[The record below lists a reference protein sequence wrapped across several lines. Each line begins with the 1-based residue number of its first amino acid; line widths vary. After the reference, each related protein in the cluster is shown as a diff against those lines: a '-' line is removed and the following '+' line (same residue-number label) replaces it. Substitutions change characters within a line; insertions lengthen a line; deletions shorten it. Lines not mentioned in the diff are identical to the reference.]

1 MCAQTHQENS
11 YGRLGHCYRLYKL
24 GIGFSWRILTWL
36 LWMWSQCWYHCWNLV
51 HCPCQHMVMLWRHHQ
66 GFSYLPLRGNIFCIC
81 CRSIFTWFEIFITSV
96 IIILFLLYFVLI
108 FYLGHTVVIVDSV
121 IMLLVLIL
129 QSWKSYGQEFR
140 LNPFPRKNLQRY
152 LEW

>member
-1 MCAQTHQENS
+1 M
-11 YGRLGHCYRLYKL
+11 
-24 GIGFSWRILTWL
+24 
-36 LWMWSQCWYHCWNLV
+36 
-51 HCPCQHMVMLWRHHQ
+51 
-66 GFSYLPLRGNIFCIC
+66 FCIC
-81 CRSIFTWFEIFITSV
+81 CRSIFTWFEIFITRV

-129 QSWKSYGQEFR
+129 LSWKSYGQEFR

-152 LEW
+152 LE

>member
-1 MCAQTHQENS
+1 M
-11 YGRLGHCYRLYKL
+11 
-24 GIGFSWRILTWL
+24 
-36 LWMWSQCWYHCWNLV
+36 
-51 HCPCQHMVMLWRHHQ
+51 
-66 GFSYLPLRGNIFCIC
+66 FCIC

-129 QSWKSYGQEFR
+129 LSWKSYGQEFR

-152 LEW
+152 LE